1 MNTKDSPPAEA
12 SGGSS
17 RLESMPNRLIA
28 VIDIGTGAIRMAIA
42 EIKEDGTVYALE
54 RLSQAV
60 TLGKDTFQTR
70 NIQKA
75 TMEECVRI
83 LKSYRRRLDEYQIT
97 RDDQI
102 RVVATSA
109 VREADNRLAFTD
121 RIFIATGFEVSPLD
135 EAEVNR
141 ITYQGIRPYLT
152 AKPNLDEAQTIVT
165 EIGGGTT
172 ELLLVQEGN
181 VLFSSNYRLGALRLR
196 EMLKGYRVPLS
207 KERTIMENQIERV
220 IQQIT
225 HEVPGDKSIK
235 LVVLG
240 GDVRFAL
247 AQLRPDDEIPD
258 PGNSPDEL
266 DRLKVSE
273 LSKFTDRIL
282 QQSED
287 ELAQTYHL
295 SFTDAETLGPAL
307 LAYTKLAEAYQQ
319 KHIYVT
325 KANFRDGLL
334 KEMADQNNWT
344 DEFNQQVIRSS
355 IDFGKRFDFDEAH
368 ARHVAFLAD
377 TLFQS
382 LHNEH
387 KLDAKNRLLLY
398 TASLLHEI
406 GIYVNQRGYHKHS
419 MYLIS
424 NGNLFGLG
432 QVDLL
437 LVALIARYHRRASP
451 KATHQGYSTLDR
463 FSRIAIAK
471 MAAILRVADALDYSY
486 SQRVQEIECEITQG
500 QLIIS
505 IPHVEDVSL
514 EQIALVEK
522 GPLFEE
528 VFGMKVHLR
537 KKQ

>member
-1 MNTKDSPPAEA
+1 MNAKDSPPAETTA
-12 SGGSS
+12 GSNRS
-17 RLESMPNRLIA
+17 ESVPNRLIA

-42 EIKEDGTVYALE
+42 EIQEDGVVYTLE

-60 TLGKDTFQTR
+60 TLGEDTFQTR
-70 NIQKA
+70 NIQKT

-83 LKSYRRRLDEYQIT
+83 LKSYRRKLDEYQIIH
-97 RDDQI
+97 DEQI

-121 RIFIATGFEVSPLD
+121 RIFIATGFEVAPLD

-152 AKPNLDEAQTIVT
+152 AKPNLDEARTIVT

-172 ELLLVQEGN
+172 ELLLVQHGD
-181 VLFSSNYRLGALRLR
+181 VLFSKNYRLGALRLR

-220 IQQIT
+220 IQQIV
-225 HEVPGDKSIK
+225 HDVPGDKSTK

-247 AQLRPDDEIPD
+247 SQLRPEGEIPD
-258 PGNSPDEL
+258 PSDSLDEL

-273 LSKFTDRIL
+273 LSKFTNKIL
-282 QQSED
+282 QKTED
-287 ELAQTYHL
+287 QLVQNYHL

-307 LAYTKLAEAYQQ
+307 LAYTKLAEAYKL

-334 KEMADQNNWT
+334 KEMADQNNWS
-344 DEFNQQVIRSS
+344 DEFYRQVIRSTV
-355 IDFGKRFDFDEAH
+355 DFGKRFDFDETH

-382 LHNEH
+382 LQNEH
-387 KLDAKNRLLLY
+387 KLDLRNRLLLY

-406 GIYVNQRGYHKHS
+406 GMYVDQRGYHKHS

-432 QVDLL
+432 QSDLL
-437 LVALIARYHRRASP
+437 LVSLIARYHRRASP
-451 KATHQGYSTLDR
+451 KATHPGYSTLDR
-463 FSRIAIAK
+463 VSRIAIAK

-486 SQRVQEIECEITQG
+486 SQRVQEIECEIAEG

-528 VFGMKVHLR
+528 VFGLKVHLR
-537 KKQ
+537 KKK

>member
-1 MNTKDSPPAEA
+1 MNAKSPPPAETSA
-12 SGGSS
+12 SSS
-17 RLESMPNRLIA
+17 RPDSVPYRLIA
-28 VIDIGTGAIRMAIA
+28 VIDIGTGAIRMEIA
-42 EIKEDGTVYALE
+42 EIKENGSVNTLE
-54 RLSQAV
+54 KLSQAV
-60 TLGKDTFQTR
+60 TLGEDTFQKR
-70 NIQKA
+70 NIQKT

-121 RIFIATGFEVSPLD
+121 RIFIATGFEVAPLD

-152 AKPNLDEAQTIVT
+152 AKPNLDEARTIVT

-172 ELLLVQEGN
+172 ELLLVQHGD
-181 VLFSSNYRLGALRLR
+181 VLFSNNYRLGALRLR

-207 KERTIMENQIERV
+207 KERTIMENHIERV
-220 IQQIT
+220 IQQIV

-247 AQLRPDDEIPD
+247 SQLRPEDEIPD
-258 PGNSPDEL
+258 PTNSPDEL
-266 DRLKVSE
+266 DRIKVSE
-273 LSKFTDRIL
+273 LSKFTDKIL
-282 QQSED
+282 QKDED
-287 ELAQTYHL
+287 QLVQNYHL

-307 LAYTKLAEAYQQ
+307 LAYTKLAEAYQL

-334 KEMADQNNWT
+334 KEMADQKNWS
-344 DEFNQQVIRSS
+344 DEFNRQVIRST

-382 LHNEH
+382 LQNEH
-387 KLDAKNRLLLY
+387 KLDLRNQILLH
-398 TASLLHEI
+398 TAALLHEI

-419 MYLIS
+419 MYLID

-432 QVDLL
+432 QSDLL
-437 LVALIARYHRRASP
+437 LVSLIARYHRRASP
-451 KATHQGYSTLDR
+451 KAAHPGYATLDR
-463 FSRIAIAK
+463 FRRIAITK

-486 SQRVQEIECEITQG
+486 SQRVKEIDCEIDQG

-528 VFGMKVHLR
+528 VFGLKIHLR
-537 KKQ
+537 KK

>member
-1 MNTKDSPPAEA
+1 MNTKDSTLTETTT
-12 SGGSS
+12 SS
-17 RLESMPNRLIA
+17 NRTDNRLIA

-70 NIQKA
+70 NIQKP

-141 ITYQGIRPYLT
+141 ITYQGIRPYLA

-172 ELLLVQEGN
+172 ELLLVQNGN

-220 IQQIT
+220 IQQIV
-225 HEVPGDKSIK
+225 HEVPPDKSIK

-247 AQLRPDDEIPD
+247 AQLRPEDEIPD

-273 LSKFTDRIL
+273 LSKFTDKIL
-282 QQSED
+282 QKNED
-287 ELAQTYHL
+287 ELVQNYHL
-295 SFTDAETLGPAL
+295 AFTDAETLGPAL
-307 LAYTKLAEAYQQ
+307 LAYTKLAQAY
-319 KHIYVT
+319 KLKYIYVT

-334 KEMADQNNWT
+334 KEMADQSTWS
-344 DEFNQQVIRSS
+344 DEFYTQVIRST
-355 IDFGKRFDFDEAH
+355 IDFGKRFDFDETH

-382 LHNEH
+382 LQNEH
-387 KLDAKNRLLLY
+387 KLDLRNRLLLY
-398 TASLLHEI
+398 TAALLHEI

-432 QVDLL
+432 QSDLL

-451 KATHQGYSTLDR
+451 KATHEGYSTLDR

-486 SQRVQEIECEITQG
+486 SQRVQEIECEIVKG

-528 VFGMKVHLR
+528 VFGLQVHLR
-537 KKQ
+537 KK

>member
-1 MNTKDSPPAEA
+1 MNPKNKLPAEIPA
-12 SGGSS
+12 STK
-17 RLESMPNRLIA
+17 RTDMVPNRLIA
-28 VIDIGTGAIRMAIA
+28 VIDIGTGAIRMEIA
-42 EIKEDGTVYALE
+42 EIKDDSSVNTLE
-54 RLSQAV
+54 KLSQAV
-60 TLGKDTFQTR
+60 TLGEDTFQKR
-70 NIQKA
+70 NIQKK

-97 RDDQI
+97 RDDDI

-109 VREADNRLAFTD
+109 VREAGNRLAFTD
-121 RIFIATGFEVSPLD
+121 RIFIATGFEIAPLD

-152 AKPNLDEAQTIVT
+152 AKPNLDEARTIVT

-172 ELLLVQEGN
+172 ELLLVQRGD
-181 VLFSSNYRLGALRLR
+181 VLFSNNYRLGALRLR

-207 KERTIMENQIERV
+207 KEHTIMENQIERV
-220 IQQIT
+220 VEQIV
-225 HEVPGDKSIK
+225 HEVPSDKSTK

-247 AQLRPDDEIPD
+247 SQLRPDDEIPD
-258 PGNSPDEL
+258 PTNSPDEL
-266 DRLKVSE
+266 DRIKVSE
-273 LSKFTDRIL
+273 LSKFTDEIL
-282 QQSED
+282 QLDED
-287 ELAQTYHL
+287 QLVQNYHL

-307 LAYTKLAEAYQQ
+307 LAYTKLAEAYQL

-334 KEMADQNNWT
+334 KEMADQKNWS
-344 DEFNQQVIRSS
+344 DEFNRQVIRSI
-355 IDFGKRFDFDEAH
+355 IDFGKRFDFDETH

-377 TLFQS
+377 TLFQA
-382 LHNEH
+382 LQNEH
-387 KLDAKNRLLLY
+387 QLDLRNRLLLY
-398 TASLLHEI
+398 TAALLHEI
-406 GIYVNQRGYHKHS
+406 GNYVNQRGYHKHS

-432 QVDLL
+432 QSDLL
-437 LVALIARYHRRASP
+437 LVSLIARYHRRASP
-451 KATHQGYSTLDR
+451 KATHPGYATLDR
-463 FSRIAIAK
+463 IGRITITK
-471 MAAILRVADALDYSY
+471 MAAILRVADALDSSY
-486 SQRVQEIECEITQG
+486 SQRVKEIECEIDQG

-528 VFGMKVHLR
+528 VYGLKLHLR

>member
-1 MNTKDSPPAEA
+1 MNTKDSPPTEA
-12 SGGSS
+12 SPGSS
-17 RLESMPNRLIA
+17 RLESGTNQLIA

-42 EIKEDGTVYALE
+42 EIKEDGSVYALE

-70 NIQKA
+70 NIQKS

-102 RVVATSA
+102 RVAATSA

-141 ITYQGIRPYLT
+141 ITYQGIRPYLA

-172 ELLLVQEGN
+172 ELLLVQKGN
-181 VLFSSNYRLGALRLR
+181 VLFSGNYRLGALRLR

-207 KERTIMENQIERV
+207 KERTIMENQISRV
-220 IQQIT
+220 IQQIV
-225 HEVPGDKSIK
+225 HEVPVDKSVI

-273 LSKFTDRIL
+273 LSKFTDKIL
-282 QQSED
+282 QKDED
-287 ELAQTYHL
+287 ELVQEYHL

-334 KEMADQNNWT
+334 KEMADQSNWSE
-344 DEFNQQVIRSS
+344 EFNQQVLRST
-355 IDFGKRFDFDEAH
+355 IDFGKRFDFDE
-368 ARHVAFLAD
+368 
-377 TLFQS
+377 
-382 LHNEH
+382 
-387 KLDAKNRLLLY
+387 
-398 TASLLHEI
+398 
-406 GIYVNQRGYHKHS
+406 
-419 MYLIS
+419 
-424 NGNLFGLG
+424 
-432 QVDLL
+432 
-437 LVALIARYHRRASP
+437 
-451 KATHQGYSTLDR
+451 THQ
-463 FSRIAIAK
+463 K
-471 MAAILRVADALDYSY
+471 
-486 SQRVQEIECEITQG
+486 
-500 QLIIS
+500 
-505 IPHVEDVSL
+505 P
-514 EQIALVEK
+514 
-522 GPLFEE
+522 
-528 VFGMKVHLR
+528 GMW
-537 KKQ
+537 

>member
-1 MNTKDSPPAEA
+1 MNTKDSPSAETVA
-12 SGGSS
+12 GPS
-17 RLESMPNRLIA
+17 RPDPVPNRLIA

-42 EIKEDGTVYALE
+42 EIKEDSTVHTLE

-60 TLGKDTFQTR
+60 TLGEDTFQTR
-70 NIQKA
+70 NIQKS
-75 TMEECVRI
+75 TMEDCVRI

-121 RIFIATGFEVSPLD
+121 RIFIATGFEVAPLD

-152 AKPNLDEAQTIVT
+152 AKPNLDEARTIVT

-172 ELLLVQEGN
+172 ELLLVQHGD
-181 VLFSSNYRLGALRLR
+181 VLFSKNYRLGALRLR

-207 KERTIMENQIERV
+207 KERTIMENQIQRV
-220 IQQIT
+220 IQQIV
-225 HEVPGDKSIK
+225 HEVPADKSIK

-247 AQLRPDDEIPD
+247 AQLRPDDEVLD
-258 PGNSPDEL
+258 PSDSPDEL

-273 LSKFTDRIL
+273 LGKFTDRIL
-282 QQSED
+282 QISED
-287 ELAQTYHL
+287 QLVQNYHL

-307 LAYTKLAEAYQQ
+307 LAYTKLAEAYQL
-319 KHIYVT
+319 KYIYVT

-334 KEMADQNNWT
+334 KEMADQNNWS
-344 DEFNQQVIRSS
+344 DEFNRQVIRST
-355 IDFGKRFDFDEAH
+355 IDFGKRFDFDQAH
-368 ARHVAFLAD
+368 AQHVAFLAD
-377 TLFQS
+377 KLFQS
-382 LHNEH
+382 LQNEH
-387 KLDAKNRLLLY
+387 KLDLRNRLLLY
-398 TASLLHEI
+398 TGALLHEI
-406 GIYVNQRGYHKHS
+406 GIYVNQRSYHKHS

-432 QVDLL
+432 QSDLL
-437 LVALIARYHRRASP
+437 MVALIARYHRRASP
-451 KATHQGYSTLDR
+451 NAIHPGYSTLDR
-463 FSRIAIAK
+463 ISRIAIAK

-486 SQRVQEIECEITQG
+486 SQRVQEIECEIDQG

-528 VFGMKVHLR
+528 VFGLKVHLR

>member
-1 MNTKDSPPAEA
+1 MSKKDSAATDTTSNPTRYE
-12 SGGSS
+12 
-17 RLESMPNRLIA
+17 NRLIA

-42 EIKEDGTVYALE
+42 EIKEDGSVYALE

-70 NIQKA
+70 NIQKL

-83 LKSYRRRLDEYQIT
+83 LKSYRKRLDEYQIT
-97 RDDQI
+97 REDQI

-152 AKPNLDEAQTIVT
+152 AKPTLDEAQTIVT

-172 ELLLVQEGN
+172 ELLLVQNGN

-207 KERTIMENQIERV
+207 KERTIMENQIDRV
-220 IQQIT
+220 IQQIV
-225 HEVPGDKSIK
+225 HEVPPEKSIK

-258 PGNSPDEL
+258 PGDSSDEL

-273 LSKFTDRIL
+273 LSKFTDKIL
-282 QQSED
+282 QKNED
-287 ELAQTYHL
+287 ELVQNYHL
-295 SFTDAETLGPAL
+295 AFTDAETLGPAL
-307 LAYTKLAEAYQQ
+307 LAYTMLAKAYQL

-334 KEMADQNNWT
+334 KEMADQSNWS
-344 DEFNQQVIRSS
+344 DEFYTQVIRSAL
-355 IDFGKRFDFDEAH
+355 DFGKRFDFDESH
-368 ARHVAFLAD
+368 AKHVAFLAD
-377 TLFQS
+377 TLFKS
-382 LHNEH
+382 LQNEH
-387 KLDAKNRLLLY
+387 KLDLRNRLLLY
-398 TASLLHEI
+398 TAALLHEI
-406 GIYVNQRGYHKHS
+406 GIYINQRGYHKHS

-432 QVDLL
+432 QSDLL
-437 LVALIARYHRRASP
+437 LIALIARYHRRASP
-451 KATHQGYSTLDR
+451 KATHDGYSTLDR

-528 VFGMKVHLR
+528 VFGLQVHLR
-537 KKQ
+537 KK

>member
-1 MNTKDSPPAEA
+1 A
-12 SGGSS
+12 S
-17 RLESMPNRLIA
+17 RPDTVANRLIA
-28 VIDIGTGAIRMAIA
+28 VIDIGTGAIRMEIA
-42 EIKEDGTVYALE
+42 EIKADGSVNTLE
-54 RLSQAV
+54 KLSQAV
-60 TLGKDTFQTR
+60 TLGEDTFQMR
-70 NIQKA
+70 NIQKT

-97 RDDQI
+97 SDDQI

-109 VREADNRLAFTD
+109 VREADNRLVFTD
-121 RIFIATGFEVSPLD
+121 RIFIATGFEIAPLD

-152 AKPNLDEAQTIVT
+152 AKPNLDEARTIVT

-172 ELLLVQEGN
+172 ELLLVQNGD
-181 VLFSSNYRLGALRLR
+181 VLFSNNYRLGALRLR

-220 IQQIT
+220 VEQIV
-225 HEVPGDKSIK
+225 HEVPSDKSIK

-247 AQLRPDDEIPD
+247 SQLRPEDEIPD
-258 PGNSPDEL
+258 PTNSPDEL
-266 DRLKVSE
+266 DRIKVSE
-273 LSKFTDRIL
+273 LSKFTDQIL
-282 QQSED
+282 QKNED
-287 ELAQTYHL
+287 QLVQNYHL

-307 LAYTKLAEAYQQ
+307 LAYTKLAEAYQL

-334 KEMADQNNWT
+334 KEMADQQNWS
-344 DEFNQQVIRSS
+344 DEFNRQVIRST
-355 IDFGKRFDFDEAH
+355 IDFGKRFDFDEIH

-382 LHNEH
+382 LQNEH
-387 KLDAKNRLLLY
+387 KLELRNRLLLY
-398 TASLLHEI
+398 TAALLHEI
-406 GIYVNQRGYHKHS
+406 GIYVNQSGYHKHS

-432 QVDLL
+432 QTDLL
-437 LVALIARYHRRASP
+437 LVSLIARYHRRASP
-451 KATHQGYSTLDR
+451 KATHPGYATLDR
-463 FSRIAIAK
+463 LNRIAITK
-471 MAAILRVADALDYSY
+471 MAAILRVADALDSSY
-486 SQRVQEIECEITQG
+486 SQRVKEIECDIKQG
-500 QLIIS
+500 KLIIS

-528 VFGMKVHLR
+528 VFGLKVQLR
-537 KKQ
+537 KK

>member
-70 NIQKA
+70 NIQKS

-207 KERTIMENQIERV
+207 K
-220 IQQIT
+220 
-225 HEVPGDKSIK
+225 
-235 LVVLG
+235 
-240 GDVRFAL
+240 
-247 AQLRPDDEIPD
+247 
-258 PGNSPDEL
+258 
-266 DRLKVSE
+266 
-273 LSKFTDRIL
+273 
-282 QQSED
+282 
-287 ELAQTYHL
+287 
-295 SFTDAETLGPAL
+295 
-307 LAYTKLAEAYQQ
+307 
-319 KHIYVT
+319 
-325 KANFRDGLL
+325 
-334 KEMADQNNWT
+334 
-344 DEFNQQVIRSS
+344 
-355 IDFGKRFDFDEAH
+355 
-368 ARHVAFLAD
+368 
-377 TLFQS
+377 
-382 LHNEH
+382 
-387 KLDAKNRLLLY
+387 
-398 TASLLHEI
+398 
-406 GIYVNQRGYHKHS
+406 
-419 MYLIS
+419 
-424 NGNLFGLG
+424 
-432 QVDLL
+432 
-437 LVALIARYHRRASP
+437 
-451 KATHQGYSTLDR
+451 
-463 FSRIAIAK
+463 
-471 MAAILRVADALDYSY
+471 
-486 SQRVQEIECEITQG
+486 
-500 QLIIS
+500 
-505 IPHVEDVSL
+505 
-514 EQIALVEK
+514 
-522 GPLFEE
+522 
-528 VFGMKVHLR
+528 
-537 KKQ
+537 